1 MFARRFFISLP
12 IFILIYIL
20 QESVVS
26 QFKLFGGGFS
36 LFLIFALLWSALGTP
51 EMGALTGFGAGL
63 LMDLSQSAS
72 GPMGQWTLIMI
83 LAGFTISYLGYGD
96 DNFRGNPISLVFTV
110 AAGVVIAR
118 FIYLILGLLLGG
130 EIGSTWSITSSLL
143 SSAFWSAALAP
154 LLLPVVSRIHEALF
168 DVKSRI

>member
-12 IFILIYIL
+12 IFTLIYIL

-26 QFKLFGGGFS
+26 QFKFFGGGFS

-110 AAGVVIAR
+110 AAGVVITR
-118 FIYLILGLLLGG
+118 SIYLILGLLLGG
-130 EIGSTWSITSSLL
+130 EIGTTWSVISSLL
-143 SSAFWSAALAP
+143 FSAFLSAALTP
-154 LLLPVVSRIHEALF
+154 LLLPLVSRIHEALF

>member
-1 MFARRFFISLP
+1 MFARRFFISFP
-12 IFILIYIL
+12 IFAFIYVL

-26 QFKLFGGGFS
+26 QFKIFGGGFS

-63 LMDLSQSAS
+63 MMDLSQSAS

-96 DNFRGNPISLVFTV
+96 DNFRGNPISLIFTV
-110 AAGVVIAR
+110 AVGVVLIR
-118 FIYLILGLLLGG
+118 LIYLILGLLLGSD
-130 EIGSTWSITSSLL
+130 IGTAWSVLISLF

-154 LLLPVVSRIHEALF
+154 LLLPAVTRVHGAIF

>member
-1 MFARRFFISLP
+1 MFARRFFISFP
-12 IFILIYIL
+12 IFAFIYVL

-26 QFKLFGGGFS
+26 QFKIFGGGFS

-63 LMDLSQSAS
+63 MMDLSQSAS

-96 DNFRGNPISLVFTV
+96 DNFRGNPISLIVTV
-110 AAGVVIAR
+110 AAGVVIIR
-118 FIYLILGLLLGG
+118 LIYLILGLLLGSD
-130 EIGSTWSITSSLL
+130 IGSTWSVLISLF

-154 LLLPVVSRIHEALF
+154 LLLPVVTRIHEALF
-168 DVKSRI
+168 DVKSRV

>member
-1 MFARRFFISLP
+1 MFARRFFFSLP
-12 IFILIYIL
+12 IFTLIYIL

-26 QFKLFGGGFS
+26 QFKFFGGGFS

-110 AAGVVIAR
+110 AAGVVITR
-118 FIYLILGLLLGG
+118 SIYLILGLLLGG
-130 EIGSTWSITSSLL
+130 EIGTTWSVISSLL
-143 SSAFWSAALAP
+143 FSAFWSAALTP
-154 LLLPVVSRIHEALF
+154 LLLPLVSRIHEALF

>member
-1 MFARRFFISLP
+1 MFARRFFISFP
-12 IFILIYIL
+12 IFAFVYVL

-26 QFKLFGGGFS
+26 QFKIFGGGFS
-36 LFLIFALLWSALGTP
+36 LFLIFALLWAALGTP

-63 LMDLSQSAS
+63 MMDLSQSAS

-96 DNFRGNPISLVFTV
+96 DNFRGNPISLIVTV
-110 AAGVVIAR
+110 AAGVVLIR
-118 FIYLILGLLLGG
+118 LVYLILGLLLGSD
-130 EIGSTWSITSSLL
+130 IGTTWSVLISLF

-154 LLLPVVSRIHEALF
+154 LLLPAVTRVHETLF

>member
-12 IFILIYIL
+12 IFTLIYVL
-20 QESVVS
+20 QESVVT

-36 LFLIFALLWSALGTP
+36 LFLIFTLLWSALGTP

-63 LMDLSQSAS
+63 LMDLSQTAS

-83 LAGFTISYLGYGD
+83 LAGFTVSYLGYGD

-110 AAGVVIAR
+110 AAAVVVIRA
-118 FIYLILGLLLGG
+118 IYLILGLFLGSD
-130 EIGSTWSITSSLL
+130 IGSTWSVLISLF

-154 LLLPVVSRIHEALF
+154 LLLPAVTRIHEALF
-168 DVKSRI
+168 EVKSRI

>member
-12 IFILIYIL
+12 IFTLIYIL
-20 QESVVS
+20 QESVVI
-26 QFKLFGGGFS
+26 QFRLLGGGFS

-110 AAGVVIAR
+110 AAGVVLTR
-118 FIYLILGLLLGG
+118 LIYLILGLFLGG
-130 EIGSTWSITSSLL
+130 EIGSTWSVISSLL
-143 SSAFWSAALAP
+143 SSAFWSAAIAP
-154 LLLPVVSRIHEALF
+154 LLLPVVSRLHEALF